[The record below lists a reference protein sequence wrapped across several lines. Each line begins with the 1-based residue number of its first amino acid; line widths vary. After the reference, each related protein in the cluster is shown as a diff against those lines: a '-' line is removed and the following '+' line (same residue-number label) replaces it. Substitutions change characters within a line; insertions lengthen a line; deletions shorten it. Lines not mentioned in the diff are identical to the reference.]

1 MENYEVLDL
10 IGKGNFGSISKIL
23 RKSDD
28 KILVWKEL
36 DYGRMSEKE
45 KQNIVSEV
53 NILRDLHHPNI
64 VRYYDRIVDKKNT
77 KIYIIMEYCEGG
89 DIGLLIKRL
98 KKNKELIPEEII
110 WKIFTQLVLALYE
123 CHNHKDGKIL
133 HRDIKPSNVFLD
145 AENNIKLGDFGLSRM
160 LSNESYFAYSHVGTP
175 YYMSPEQIEEVKYNE
190 KSDIWSLG
198 CFLYEVAT
206 FNPPFEATNQL
217 SLALKIKA
225 GKVEPIPNKYS
236 SELSKVIMWM
246 LNVEQNKRPSVD
258 ELMNYP
264 SVMIR
269 IKERKLKEHYLKMKK
284 MEEMIKEK
292 ESEIIKREEESK
304 TKEKEIEERELKVSE
319 REKKVEEK
327 EKEIEK
333 KEKEIEM
340 ILEREK
346 QREIEREQK
355 EKMLEEKDKLKEMIL
370 KKNNQSN
377 NGMQKIYKDNYIP
390 NNNEIDLIELLSR
403 KQPNDYDNTYM
414 QNIPNNLIRHST
426 KSVNPALTSTPL
438 QKKGKIDYIITHH
451 KSYELGNT
459 IKPTSN
465 LQLKSNSPNLP
476 QSQNPPIYP
485 SQSLNYPASEI
496 LPPNTTNMFQ
506 YGNYG
511 TQLGVSN
518 NIVHTNDSNIHY
530 YLNNNTIPNS
540 NVPNPTGLPQSY
552 HPQKQTIITSK
563 KKDVSS
569 INNQNTINNYSIP
582 SSSLITTS
590 SSTPSSNNSVKNII
604 QKSITIK
611 KSLKIPAK

>member
-246 LNVEQNKRPSVD
+246 LNVDQNKRPSVD

-304 TKEKEIEERELKVSE
+304 TKEKEIQERELKVSE

-355 EKMLEEKDKLKEMIL
+355 EKMLEEKDKLQEMIL
-370 KKNNQSN
+370 KKNNQLN
-377 NGMQKIYKDNYIP
+377 NGMQKIYKDNYIT
-390 NNNEIDLIELLSR
+390 NNNELDLLSH

-414 QNIPNNLIRHST
+414 QNIPNNIIRHST

-438 QKKGKIDYIITHH
+438 QSKSKIDYIITHH

-465 LQLKSNSPNLP
+465 LQLKSNSSVLP
-476 QSQNPPIYP
+476 QNQNPPIYP
-485 SQSLNYPASEI
+485 PQAFNYPTSEI
-496 LPPNTTNMFQ
+496 LPPNTTNMYQ

-511 TQLGVSN
+511 TQIGVSN

-540 NVPNPTGLPQSY
+540 NIPNPTGLPQSY

-569 INNQNTINNYSIP
+569 INSQNTINNYSIP

-611 KSLKIPAK
+611 KSLKIPTK

>member
-110 WKIFTQLVLALYE
+110 WKIFTQLVLALHE

-198 CFLYEVAT
+198 CFLYEVTT

-217 SLALKIKA
+217 SLALKIKK
-225 GKVEPIPNKYS
+225 GKVEPISNKYS

-246 LNVEQNKRPSVD
+246 LNVDQNKRPSVD

-304 TKEKEIEERELKVSE
+304 AKEKEIEERELKVSE

-327 EKEIEK
+327 EKEIEQK
-333 KEKEIEM
+333 KKEIEM

-355 EKMLEEKDKLKEMIL
+355 EKMLEEKDKLHDIIL
-370 KKNNQSN
+370 KTNSQINS

-390 NNNEIDLIELLSR
+390 NNIEHDLLDR
-403 KQPNDYDNTYM
+403 NKTNNYDSAYTQNT
-414 QNIPNNLIRHST
+414 PNNLIRHSI
-426 KSVNPALTSTPL
+426 KSLNPGVTSTPL
-438 QKKGKIDYIITHH
+438 QNKCKIDYIITHH

-459 IKPTSN
+459 INPTSN
-465 LQLKSNSPNLP
+465 AQIKPSPSTLP
-476 QSQNPPIYP
+476 QSQNPPLFP
-485 SQSLNYPASEI
+485 SHTLNFPTSEI

-511 TQLGVSN
+511 TQTAMSN
-518 NIVHTNDSNIHY
+518 NIVHTNDSNINY
-530 YLNNNTIPNS
+530 YLNNNIIPNS
-540 NVPNPTGLPQSY
+540 NIPNPTGLPQSY

-563 KKDVSS
+563 KINSS
-569 INNQNTINNYSIP
+569 LSNQNTLNNYSTP
-582 SSSLITTS
+582 SSSVSTTS
-590 SSTPSSNNSVKNII
+590 TLPSSNNSVKNII

-611 KSLKIPAK
+611 KSLKIPTK

>member
-246 LNVEQNKRPSVD
+246 LNVDQNKRPSVD

-355 EKMLEEKDKLKEMIL
+355 EKMLEEKDKLQEMIL
-370 KKNNQSN
+370 KKNNQLN
-377 NGMQKIYKDNYIP
+377 NGMQKIYKDNYIT
-390 NNNEIDLIELLSR
+390 NNNELDLLSH

-414 QNIPNNLIRHST
+414 QNIPNNIIRHST
-426 KSVNPALTSTPL
+426 KSVNSALTSTPL
-438 QKKGKIDYIITHH
+438 QSKSKIDYIITHH

-465 LQLKSNSPNLP
+465 LQLKSNSSVLP
-476 QSQNPPIYP
+476 QNQNPPIYP
-485 SQSLNYPASEI
+485 PQVFNYPTSEI
-496 LPPNTTNMFQ
+496 LPPNTTNMYQ

-511 TQLGVSN
+511 TQIGVSN

-540 NVPNPTGLPQSY
+540 NIPNPTGLPQSY

-569 INNQNTINNYSIP
+569 INSQNTINNYSIP

-611 KSLKIPAK
+611 KSLKIPTK

>member
-36 DYGRMSEKE
+36 DYGRMCEKE

-246 LNVEQNKRPSVD
+246 LNVDQNKRPSVD

-346 QREIEREQK
+346 QREIERKQK
-355 EKMLEEKDKLKEMIL
+355 EKMLEEKDKLQEMIL

-377 NGMQKIYKDNYIP
+377 NGMQKIYN
-390 NNNEIDLIELLSR
+390 
-403 KQPNDYDNTYM
+403 
-414 QNIPNNLIRHST
+414 
-426 KSVNPALTSTPL
+426 
-438 QKKGKIDYIITHH
+438 
-451 KSYELGNT
+451 
-459 IKPTSN
+459 
-465 LQLKSNSPNLP
+465 
-476 QSQNPPIYP
+476 
-485 SQSLNYPASEI
+485 
-496 LPPNTTNMFQ
+496 
-506 YGNYG
+506 
-511 TQLGVSN
+511 
-518 NIVHTNDSNIHY
+518 
-530 YLNNNTIPNS
+530 
-540 NVPNPTGLPQSY
+540 
-552 HPQKQTIITSK
+552 
-563 KKDVSS
+563 
-569 INNQNTINNYSIP
+569 
-582 SSSLITTS
+582 
-590 SSTPSSNNSVKNII
+590 
-604 QKSITIK
+604 
-611 KSLKIPAK
+611 

>member
-246 LNVEQNKRPSVD
+246 LNVDQNKRPSVD

-355 EKMLEEKDKLKEMIL
+355 EKMLEEKDKLQEMIL

-377 NGMQKIYKDNYIP
+377 NGMQIIYKDNYIP
-390 NNNEIDLIELLSR
+390 NNNEIDLLSR

-438 QKKGKIDYIITHH
+438 QNKCKIDYIITHH